1 MIIEGINFEPLLKA
15 RSKFEIFRHNVALQ
29 VDNNNLNLEEEQKRA
44 GTIQAFEYC
53 YELSWKTMR
62 KVLINKGI
70 IANSPKDTFRA
81 AAKVNLIDDPENW
94 FDFIDLRN
102 TTVHTYDELKASAV
116 VAELGQFSNSLT
128 KFLQQVGAIK

>member
-15 RSKFEIFRHNVALQ
+15 RSKFEVFRHNVSSKMDYA
-29 VDNNNLNLEEEQKRA
+29 NLNLDEEQKRA
-44 GTIQAFEYC
+44 GAIQAFEYC

-62 KVLINKGI
+62 KVLMNKGI

-81 AAKVNLIDDPENW
+81 AAKVNLIADPDNW

-102 TTVHTYDELKASAV
+102 STVHTYDERKAIEV
-116 VAELGQFSNSLT
+116 IAEFEQFSGALT
-128 KFLQQVGAIK
+128 RFLQQVGAI

>member
-15 RSKFEIFRHNVALQ
+15 RSKFEVFRHNVSSKIDYA
-29 VDNNNLNLEEEQKRA
+29 NLNLDEEQKRA
-44 GTIQAFEYC
+44 GAIQAFEYC

-62 KVLINKGI
+62 KVLMNKGI

-81 AAKVNLIDDPENW
+81 AAKVNLIDDPDNW

-102 TTVHTYDELKASAV
+102 STVHTYDERKAIEV
-116 VAELGQFSNSLT
+116 IAEFEQFSGALT
-128 KFLQQVGAIK
+128 RFLQQVGAI